1 MFRSRWSLVQ
11 ANLRRSTTVGEPIY
25 YCNGDGSCELVGAT
39 ITHHLCCFR
48 FSDGFGERYR

>member
-25 YCNGDGSCELVGAT
+25 YCDGGCELAGAT
-39 ITHHLCCFR
+39 ITHHICCFR
-48 FSDGFGERYR
+48 FSGGFGERYR